1 MYSKTLSSPIDQMIY
16 VSFNQN
22 ASCFALGTEKGF
34 KVFDS
39 FNFGRDVHER
49 VMDGGIGIVEL
60 YYRTNYIALVGGGKH
75 PKYPKT
81 KVVLWDDFNTKI
93 VAEFKFTS
101 SIKNV
106 KLKRDKIIIICK
118 KKLFMFSL
126 LTYDNLL
133 NIDTNDNP
141 QGLISVNLDPAN
153 TVIAYLTNT
162 DTIENAAIKIH
173 LFEKGKDVLI
183 SPAYESAISY
193 FALNYDGSLIA
204 IASDKGTIIRIYRT
218 VDGMFLQEFKRG
230 KEKAEISY
238 ICFDQQCKLMAA
250 TSDRGTIHI
259 WSMGSCIKKSKETPV
274 VETADNTGLN
284 HTQGRENNEEDSFPK
299 NKNSIL
305 SSLPGI
311 GEYFKSEW
319 SFAQVR
325 LDNQKSI
332 CAFGPDNTIIAI
344 TAEGRYYQAQIDMK
358 KGGNCKILKEE
369 NLVNCQSNNSNN
381 TNSNV
386 NTNNT
391 TNENDNNE
399 ETLP

>member
-1 MYSKTLSSPIDQMIY
+1 MYNKALSSPIDQMIY

-60 YYRTNYIALVGGGKH
+60 YYRSNYIALVGGGKH

-81 KVVLWDDFNTKI
+81 KVVLWDDYNTKI

-106 KLKRDKIIIICK
+106 KLKRDKIVIVCK
-118 KKLFMFSL
+118 KKLFLFSL
-126 LTYDNLL
+126 LTYNNLL
-133 NIDTNDNP
+133 NIDTSDNP
-141 QGLISVNLDPAN
+141 QGLVSVNVDPLN

-162 DTIENAAIKIH
+162 ETIENAAIKIH
-173 LFEKGKDVLI
+173 HFEQGKDVVI

-218 VDGMFLQEFKRG
+218 NDGMFLQEFKRG

-274 VETADNTGLN
+274 VEIAKKGVINGELK
-284 HTQGRENNEEDSFPK
+284 EINEEDSFPK

-358 KGGNCKILKEE
+358 RGGNCKILKEE
-369 NLVNCQSNNSNN
+369 ELVNCQSMNNRNKN
-381 TNSNV
+381 Y
-386 NTNNT
+386 T
-391 TNENDNNE
+391 TNDNENTGE
-399 ETLP
+399 ILP